1 MIKYDKY
8 KPSGVDWLGD
18 IPKDWENHRIDW
30 IGSIVRGNTGF
41 KKDELL
47 PFGEYVALQYGKTY
61 KVDEV
66 NEKFNFFVNSEFY
79 KSSQIVQYGDL
90 IIISTSET
98 IEDLGHSCFYNRNDL
113 GLLGGEQLLI
123 KPNNKLIT
131 EKYLYYYS
139 KFFCRELRKYATGL
153 KVFRFNTDDLKK
165 IFIAIPLIEVQE
177 TIIQYLDTKTQAID
191 KKIHLLTQKA
201 NYYKEYR
208 KSLINGAVCK
218 GLDATVKSKITEL
231 GFNVNEN
238 YSFFRLKDLGYLY
251 SGLSG
256 KAGEDFNQD
265 ENPNNKGFIPFTNI
279 ANNTYLKKD
288 HLGTVVVYDNENQ
301 NKVKKEDV
309 FFLMS
314 SEGYEDIG
322 KSAIL
327 DDDLNETYLNSFC
340 KGYRVTNRKA
350 NPYFLN
356 YLLLSD
362 NYRKQLKVEGKG
374 FTRINLKM
382 EKVNDFIVFIPN
394 TIDEQKK
401 IVSFLDD
408 KTQTIDK
415 IVSKINAQIAT
426 LKELRKTLINDAVTG
441 KIKVS

>member
-1 MIKYDKY
+1 M
-8 KPSGVDWLGD
+8 
-18 IPKDWENHRIDW
+18 N
-30 IGSIVRGNTGF
+30 
-41 KKDELL
+41 
-47 PFGEYVALQYGKTY
+47 LQ
-61 KVDEV
+61 
-66 NEKFNFFVNSEFY
+66 FY

>member
-1 MIKYDKY
+1 MKKYDKY
-8 KPSGVDWLGD
+8 KPSEIDWLGD

-98 IEDLGHSCFYNRNDL
+98 IQDLGHSCFYNRNNL

-123 KPNNKLIT
+123 KPNYKLIT

-165 IFIAIPLIEVQE
+165 IFIAIPLIEVQKA
-177 TIIQYLDTKTQAID
+177 IIQYLDTKTQAID
-191 KKIHLLTQKA
+191 KKINLLNQKA

-208 KSLINGAVCK
+208 KSLINEVVCK
-218 GLDATVKSKITEL
+218 GLDKNVKSKITEL

-279 ANNTYLKKD
+279 ANNIYLKKD

-350 NPYFLN
+350 NP
-356 YLLLSD
+356 
-362 NYRKQLKVEGKG
+362 
-374 FTRINLKM
+374 
-382 EKVNDFIVFIPN
+382 
-394 TIDEQKK
+394 
-401 IVSFLDD
+401 
-408 KTQTIDK
+408 
-415 IVSKINAQIAT
+415 
-426 LKELRKTLINDAVTG
+426 
-441 KIKVS
+441 